1 MSEII
6 GKILAEKYLVEDLIR
21 ESGIGKVYRGK
32 HLLMEKP
39 VAIKILSPALAIDDN
54 IVQRFSFEAKILSR
68 ISHPNIVNVSDFA
81 TENAVAFIVLEN
93 SDGETLKETIQTQGK
108 FSIERASN
116 IVNQI
121 AAALSNAHSFG
132 VIHKNLSSENIQL
145 LQTLNANDVVKIQ
158 DFGIVK
164 IDENDFSDSLPEYLS
179 PEQCSQS
186 SEPDERSDIYSLGVI
201 LFEMLAGEV
210 PFSAETPNRVMM
222 KHLQEPPP
230 PILSLRD
237 DLPIDAETVIQRALA
252 KQPIQRYQTATD
264 FAESIK
270 QAINSPIGDGDQNTV
285 IRSKPFG
292 IDGSNE
298 IGSATNPN
306 LQNNIWKTAFI
317 VLAGICM
324 LSGFFIYM
332 TYGKRTNPATEMML
346 DANGQPVQ
354 PTIPATGL
362 SEQELSNMGS
372 YSPELYGNS
381 NINGMAMPMPNDPNP
396 LWDRGGRP
404 PVQYGTGFP
413 TTSGGFPPNSVTNQN
428 GTMIYTD
435 PTSGSQFMP
444 DINDP
449 GRFVLVTPNP
459 DKPASNVTV
468 KPVNAN
474 VKSNA
479 SVVNTKTANVN
490 KPIKPENTS
499 TPKPSVEPT
508 PKPTKIPMVTP
519 TPKDADEPKNSKPP
533 SATEKRT
540 QSGKVQDSIKY

>member
-21 ESGIGKVYRGK
+21 ESGMGKVYRGK

-39 VAIKILSPALAIDDN
+39 VAIKILSPALAVDEN
-54 IVQRFSFEAKILSR
+54 IVQRFSIEAKTLSR
-68 ISHPNIVNVSDFA
+68 ISHPNIVNVTDFA
-81 TENAVAFIVLEN
+81 TEKDIAFIVMEHT
-93 SDGETLKETIQTQGK
+93 DGETLKETIQTQGK

-158 DFGIVK
+158 DFGIIK
-164 IDENDFSDSLPEYLS
+164 IDENDTSDSQPEYLS

-186 SEPDERSDIYSLGVI
+186 SEPDERSDIYSLGII

-222 KHLQEPPP
+222 KHIQEPPP
-230 PILSLRD
+230 PILSLRQE
-237 DLPIDAETVIQRALA
+237 LPIDTETVIQRALA

-264 FAESIK
+264 FAESLK
-270 QAINSPIGDGDQNTV
+270 QALSSPISDADQNTV
-285 IRSKPFG
+285 IRSKPFV

-298 IGSATNPN
+298 IASATNQN

-317 VLAGICM
+317 VLVGICM

-372 YSPELYGNS
+372 YSPDLYGNS
-381 NINGMAMPMPNDPNP
+381 NINGMAMPNDPNP

-404 PVQYGTGFP
+404 PVQYGGGFP
-413 TTSGGFPPNSVTNQN
+413 PSSGGFPPNSVTNQN

-435 PTSGSQFMP
+435 PASGSQFMP

-449 GRFVLVTPNP
+449 GRFVLVPPNP

-468 KPVNAN
+468 KPVNSNIKTNVSGGNTKLAN
-474 VKSNA
+474 TNTSNKP
-479 SVVNTKTANVN
+479 VNTS
-490 KPIKPENTS
+490 PQ
-499 TPKPSVEPT
+499 PKPSVETT
-508 PKPTKIPMVTP
+508 PKKPSVPVATP
-519 TPKDADEPKNSKPP
+519 APKTEEPKNSKPP

-540 QSGKVQDSIKY
+540 QSGKVQDSD